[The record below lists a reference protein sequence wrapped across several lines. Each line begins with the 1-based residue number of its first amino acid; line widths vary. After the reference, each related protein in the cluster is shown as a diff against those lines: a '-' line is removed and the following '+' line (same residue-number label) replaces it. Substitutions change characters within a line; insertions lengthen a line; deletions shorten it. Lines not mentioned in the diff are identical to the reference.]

1 MGAVLEVRRPGCHS
15 QRCDVGC
22 FEGEAI
28 RCRCPC
34 QGINHG
40 VGFNLAVEN
49 TRECVEWLRELL
61 HERRCGE
68 RVEISVLDD
77 QPLLFE

>member
-1 MGAVLEVRRPGCHS
+1 MGAVLEVRRPGCHP
-15 QRCDVGC
+15 QRCAEGC
-22 FEGEAI
+22 FDGEAV

-49 TRECVEWLRELL
+49 TGECIEWLRELL
-61 HERRCGE
+61 HGRRCGE
-68 RVEISVLDD
+68 RVEMSRMTR
-77 QPLLFE
+77 QPWLFE